1 MFKEIAG
8 VGSLKESGEKMKQD
22 EVTLIYSGV
31 VKKGNQSL
39 VSVRF
44 ERKRTSGVD
53 YAEGQ
58 VPECRI
64 EKQRG
69 FTADEIAQMEEYL
82 REEKYNI
89 IQKARE
95 LNNIKNLLS

>member
-1 MFKEIAG
+1 MDQG
-8 VGSLKESGEKMKQD
+8 Q
-22 EVTLIYSGV
+22 VTLIYSGV
-31 VKKGNQSL
+31 VRKKNQNL

-44 ERKRTSGVD
+44 ERNGKSGTD

-69 FTADEIAQMEEYL
+69 FTADEIAQMEAYL
-82 REEKYNI
+82 REEKFNI
-89 IQKARE
+89 IQEARK
-95 LNNIKNLLS
+95 LNNIKRLLS

>member
-1 MFKEIAG
+1 M
-8 VGSLKESGEKMKQD
+8 LKEAAGAGRLKELGDKMNQG

-31 VKKGNQSL
+31 VRKQNQSL

-44 ERKRTSGVD
+44 ERKGKSGVD

-64 EKQRG
+64 EKQHG
-69 FTADEIAQMEEYL
+69 FTEDEVAQMEEYL

-89 IQKARE
+89 IQEARK

>member
-1 MFKEIAG
+1 MNQE
-8 VGSLKESGEKMKQD
+8 

-31 VKKGNQSL
+31 VRKQNQSL

-44 ERKRTSGVD
+44 ERNGKSGTD

-69 FTADEIAQMEEYL
+69 FTADEIAQMEDYL
-82 REEKYNI
+82 REEKYSI
-89 IQKARE
+89 IQEARK